1 MSSDEETAAV
11 AGEQASDPASRARR
25 SGQYQVTD
33 PAVMR
38 ALTHPL
44 RWELLEALAHAGT
57 LTATQAGEILG
68 ETPANC
74 AFHLRTL
81 ARYGLV
87 EEAGGGKG
95 RERPWRR
102 TTTGLIMELDQDD
115 PRTAAAAGVLH
126 DFWLGH
132 TLDRARAS
140 LQDQAAWPAGLSK
153 SLPSTQSL
161 RYVTPDEAKQIL
173 ADINVVLDRYRGR
186 NDDPASRPADSLPIE
201 FLILGYPLRDLM
213 SRPVPPSEEATPSD
227 EDQN

>member
-1 MSSDEETAAV
+1 
-11 AGEQASDPASRARR
+11 
-25 SGQYQVTD
+25 
-33 PAVMR
+33 MR

-44 RWELLEALAHAGT
+44 RWALLEALAHAGT

-102 TTTGLIMELDQDD
+102 TTTGLTMELDQDD

-132 TLDRARAS
+132 TLDRARSA
-140 LQDQAAWPAGLSK
+140 LQDQAAWPPGLSK
-153 SLPSTQSL
+153 ALPSTQSL
-161 RYVTPDEAKQIL
+161 RYVTPDEAKQML
-173 ADINVVLDRYRGR
+173 ADIDAVLARYRDR
-186 NDDPASRPADSLPIE
+186 NDDPASRPADAVPIE
-201 FLILGYPLRDLM
+201 FLMLPYLLRDLL
-213 SRPVPPSEEATPSD
+213 SRPTPPEDTPPSED
-227 EDQN
+227 NED